1 VKQQLTSIFSIHD
14 LGEIKAFLGCEIRKD
29 ESTGNLKMTNV
40 LKIERL
46 VEEYGLPAQGKE
58 VNTPMAYG
66 FVSTQNP
73 EPPLGRAGEQV
84 GAGMPLPEGH
94 RYLELIGSLQYLAT
108 TTRPDIA
115 QAVGVL
121 SRFRGQPTTAHWNG
135 AIRVLRYLN
144 CTKEMGITYTKSGDN
159 ELVGYVDADFAGD
172 LDGRKSTTGF
182 IFLLNGSAV
191 SWCSKK
197 QSSVATSTV
206 EAEFVAASAA
216 VKEVMWMGGMLEEL
230 GVTVKTVKL
239 FCDNQGAIQHL
250 KNHIVSKFTKHIS
263 ISYHYA
269 REKVAWGQIEPV
281 YIATS
286 ENVADMFTKPLA
298 SALFEKHRAKL
309 GVS

>member
-1 VKQQLTSIFSIHD
+1 
-14 LGEIKAFLGCEIRKD
+14 
-29 ESTGNLKMTNV
+29 
-40 LKIERL
+40 
-46 VEEYGLPAQGKE
+46 
-58 VNTPMAYG
+58 
-66 FVSTQNP
+66 
-73 EPPLGRAGEQV
+73 
-84 GAGMPLPEGH
+84 
-94 RYLELIGSLQYLAT
+94 
-108 TTRPDIA
+108 
-115 QAVGVL
+115 
-121 SRFRGQPTTAHWNG
+121 
-135 AIRVLRYLN
+135 
-144 CTKEMGITYTKSGDN
+144 MGITYTNSGDD
-159 ELVGYVDADFAGD
+159 ELVGYVDADFAGN

-182 IFLLNGSAV
+182 VLLLNGSAV

-206 EAEFVAASAA
+206 EAEFIATAAA
-216 VKEVMWMGGMLEEL
+216 VKEVVWMGGMLEEL

-281 YIATS
+281 YVATS

-298 SALFEKHRAKL
+298 SAVFAKHRAKL